1 MNRRSDSVM
10 PRGHIHNA
18 VCVYSTSNLC
28 AFGCSIPVLRST
40 DKGELAKSAFFI
52 NLYHMNER

>member
-18 VCVYSTSNLC
+18 VCVYSTTNLC
-28 AFGCSIPVLRST
+28 AFGCSISVLWST
-40 DKGELAKSAFFI
+40 DKGSV
-52 NLYHMNER
+52 NLQNPHFS